1 MENNNQVA
9 ITMRQYRALARLADF
24 AQWFVDEHK
33 GASGDPDT
41 QRQWDED
48 HADLQRGLCAIVEI
62 ENQLLGGNNNGQA
75 TNNLGRS
82 GRVSAGRAVSVNF
95 VVAVFTGN
103 FQIDPPRV
111 D

>member
-1 MENNNQVA
+1 MMENNNQVA

-62 ENQLLGGNNNGQA
+62 ENQLLGGNNNG
-75 TNNLGRS
+75 
-82 GRVSAGRAVSVNF
+82 
-95 VVAVFTGN
+95 
-103 FQIDPPRV
+103 
-111 D
+111 